1 MFRMTILVVEFY
13 VLGCK
18 IRYIFGSKWTC
29 PNKTFISFE
38 IQLRIQQKIV
48 YLSILTLTFQDLV
61 LQCSNK
67 SSVSFFSKRN
77 QFVFPKNIYVAG
89 SYDLHNIYK
98 WSDWLTASFYS
109 QQRNSWT
116 SFSTILFYNKS

>member
-77 QFVFPKNIYVAG
+77 QFVFPKNIYVAC

-116 SFSTILFYNKS
+116 SFSSILFYNKS